1 MMIGMSTVQ
10 LIKWTSAIVA
20 VLLIIS
26 ASYAQEEERV
36 DDDES
41 LSSRSIAVDRHLK
54 TLLRDR
60 LIRKLMIEEMVSDW
74 NSFGFDD
81 EEQRRPGI
89 RRRGERRGG
98 VGEMMGSSL
107 GGLTSAWLGE
117 WSSFLGGLTGGL
129 GRGRGDD
136 DQVTSNGVLPGET
149 CMCNRRCNCAA
160 QCKRFAGA
168 MKKACVQKC
177 TAVGVCPG

>member
-1 MMIGMSTVQ
+1 M
-10 LIKWTSAIVA
+10 
-20 VLLIIS
+20 LLIIS

-36 DDDES
+36 DDDEQH
-41 LSSRSIAVDRHLK
+41 LSSNSIAVDRHLK

-60 LIRKLMIEEMVSDW
+60 LIRKLMIEETLSDW

-129 GRGRGDD
+129 GGGREYDA
-136 DQVTSNGVLPGET
+136 QVTPVRPGET
-149 CMCNRRCNCAA
+149 CLCNRRCNCAA

-168 MKKACVQKC
+168 KKRACIQKC
-177 TAVGVCPG
+177 MAVGVCPG